1 MTRFTSTRSKACCTV
16 HDRLLP
22 PPLEPVVPP
31 GGTGRPAVAA
41 GDRPPPRGTEFAL
54 PARAESVARAR
65 RLVRGLL
72 AGWGA
77 DEETRDTAALVVSE
91 LFTNAVVHT
100 GSGSVVCELREERGA
115 PGGEEAPLRLEV
127 RGRRPGPPT
136 GSASRARLP
145 GEEHG
150 RGLMLVEAVSEAWGI
165 REAHGCGWSVWA
177 RLPSPAAERR
187 CAPRAPDGAAD

>member
-1 MTRFTSTRSKACCTV
+1 MRSRACCAP

-22 PPLEPVVPP
+22 PPLEPAVPS
-31 GGTGRPAVAA
+31 GGTGRPAAAA

-77 DEETRDTAALVVSE
+77 DEESRDTAVLVVSE

-100 GSGSVVCELREERGA
+100 GSGSVVCELRQEKGAAAEEGT
-115 PGGEEAPLRLEV
+115 PLRLEV
-127 RGRRPGPPT
+127 RGRRPGPSAGPT
-136 GSASRARLP
+136 SRTRPP

-150 RGLMLVEAVSEAWGI
+150 RGLLLVGAVSDAWGI
-165 REAHGCGWSVWA
+165 REVHGCGWSVWA
-177 RLPSPAAERR
+177 RLPPFAAKR
-187 CAPRAPDGAAD
+187 

>member
-1 MTRFTSTRSKACCTV
+1 MTRFTSTRSRACCTL

-31 GGTGRPAVAA
+31 GGAGRPAVTA
-41 GDRPPPRGTEFAL
+41 GDRPPPRRAEFAL
-54 PARAESVARAR
+54 PARAGSVARAR

-77 DEETRDTAALVVSE
+77 DEAGRDTAALVVSE

-100 GSGSVVCELREERGA
+100 GSGTVVCELREERGA
-115 PGGEEAPLRLEV
+115 AAGEGVPLRLEV
-127 RGRRPGPPT
+127 RGRRPGPPA
-136 GSASRARLP
+136 GSASRARPP

-177 RLPSPAAERR
+177 RLPASAAER
-187 CAPRAPDGAAD
+187 